1 MKEEPPGS
9 CSIHCLLS
17 RENGLFRLTLNIVEE
32 KLSCAALINAE
43 GIADVAAAV
52 FQDGRAGIRRA
63 PWDFSILLCDD
74 ALIRALNRQ
83 YRGIDGPTDVLSFEI
98 GGEYADEDG
107 AGKAFFCAGEIVIS
121 IDRLAFNSAEFGVSK
136 NEELKRLVIH
146 GILHLNGMD
155 HADNSPE
162 QEMLQIQESI
172 LKTLEGV
179 TLLKEE

>member
-1 MKEEPPGS
+1 MKDEPPGS

-17 RENGLFRLTLNIVEE
+17 RENGLFRLTLNIIEE
-32 KLSCAALINAE
+32 KLSCAPLVNEE
-43 GIADVAAAV
+43 GFADVAVAV
-52 FQDGRAGIRRA
+52 FKDERAKIRRI

-74 ALIRALNRQ
+74 ALIRSLNRQ

-98 GGEYADEDG
+98 GDEYEDAD
-107 AGKAFFCAGEIVIS
+107 KAFFCAGEIVIS
-121 IDRLAFNSAEFGVSK
+121 IDRLAFNSREFGVSR

-146 GILHLNGMD
+146 GMLHLNGMD
-155 HADNSPE
+155 HSDNTLE

>member
-9 CSIHCLLS
+9 CSIHPLLES
-17 RENGLFRLTLNIVEE
+17 DNELFRLTLNIIEE

-43 GIADVAAAV
+43 GFADVANAV
-52 FQDGRAGIRRA
+52 FKDERAGIKRI
-63 PWDFSILLCDD
+63 PWAFSVLLCDD
-74 ALIRALNRQ
+74 ALIHSLNKQ
-83 YRGIDGPTDVLSFEI
+83 YRGIDAPTDVLSFEI
-98 GGEYADEDG
+98 GDEYVDER

-121 IDRLAFNSAEFGVSK
+121 IDRLAFNSDEFNVSK

-155 HADNSPE
+155 HIDNSPE

-172 LKTLEGV
+172 LKTLEGA